1 MAVNVTAG
9 RLLSGGPVSVVDRFA
24 WLSPSSGAALVMFH
38 RGRQGRGSFSDR
50 REQEAFATAV

>member
-38 RGRQGRGSFSDR
+38 SGRQGRGSFSDR
-50 REQEAFATAV
+50 LDAFATAV